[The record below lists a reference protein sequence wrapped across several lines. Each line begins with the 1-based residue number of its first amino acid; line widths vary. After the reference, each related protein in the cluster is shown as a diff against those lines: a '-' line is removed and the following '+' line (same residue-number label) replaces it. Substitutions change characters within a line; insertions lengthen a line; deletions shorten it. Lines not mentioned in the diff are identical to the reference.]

1 MIETIGEQV
10 YETQGTGSSSVLES
24 VRIEGLI
31 RGLAC
36 ELTVT
41 QAFRNDTKKNIE
53 AVYTFPLPHGATL
66 LDLVAKI
73 GDCELRG
80 TVLPKA
86 KAEERYEEAVSEGD
100 GAIMLEKS
108 DDGICTVNFGNLM
121 PGEKATLTYRYA
133 YLLSWQQDSVKFR
146 LPTTIAPRY
155 GDYVAAGYQPHQAPV
170 TDILAEYPF
179 SLKLEIEGVLSGAM
193 LDSPSHRITV
203 QHQSGKALISLQ
215 GNQAWMD
222 RDFILDMKLAGAGKA
237 HAQSARDDISGGRV
251 VLASFCPQIPGG
263 EIGSICAKIVVDC
276 SGSMNGDSIAQARIG
291 LHRILDNLRE
301 TDTFNVVRFGSK
313 HRAYFPE
320 CVPARG
326 RNLRRSREAVDALD
340 ADLGGTEMG
349 RALDFAYSLP
359 DQGERHAAILLI
371 TDGEISNHREV
382 IRRAVKSGHRIFTVG
397 VGSAVAEEFVRGI
410 AAKTG
415 GACELVS
422 PNEGMADAIYRQFR
436 RMFQHRAVETVVE
449 WPGKVEWQ
457 SPGEIGPVFA
467 GDTLHLFAGLGDE
480 QDGPVR
486 LRMRLE
492 GGREVVQEI
501 GVQNAGAS
509 WAALPRVAAAAR
521 IEDLDKERP
530 ALAEE
535 LANRYQLVTK
545 HTNFLILDVREEDKK
560 AADMPELVK
569 VSQMLAAGW
578 GGTGSVRGGA
588 HLVDTAAV
596 SGVLFC
602 RSAPDYDVPAFSRKQ
617 ADDMAPVNALRMP
630 PASEKFR
637 NFING
642 FDLDEPEVE
651 LDHAAVM
658 RKVIGRLA
666 SEGCGFNRMI
676 ADLQSMLPAE
686 LSAVLNELS
695 NEGGWQK
702 DEVSASLLLALV
714 RDLGI
719 SAGFGD
725 FCNALQA
732 VSDRVLVSYFA
743 DGLKVRTTAVVWK
756 SSYELV
762 PLKPEYA

>member
-1 MIETIGEQV
+1 MIETIGEQQ
-10 YETQGTGSSSVLES
+10 YETQGTGSTSVLES
-24 VRIEGLI
+24 VKIEGLL

-73 GDCELRG
+73 GDRELRG

-86 KAEERYEEAVSEGD
+86 KAEERYEEAISEGD

-121 PGEKATLTYRYA
+121 PGAMATLTYRYA
-133 YLLSWQQDSVKFR
+133 YLLSWQQDAVKFR

-155 GDYVAAGYQPHQAPV
+155 GDYVAAGYQPHQVPV
-170 TDILAEYPF
+170 TDFLAEYPF
-179 SLKLEIEGVLSGAM
+179 ILKLEIEGVLSGAM

-222 RDFILDMKLAGAGKA
+222 RDFILDMRLAGTEKA
-237 HAQSARDDISGGRV
+237 HAQSAKDEISGGQV

-263 EIGSICAKIVVDC
+263 EIGSICAKIVIDC
-276 SGSMNGDSIAQARIG
+276 SGSMSGDSIAQARIG

-301 TDTFNVVRFGSK
+301 TDTFNVIRFGST

-320 CVPARG
+320 CAPAKG
-326 RNLRRSREAVDALD
+326 RSLRSAREAVDNLD

-349 RALDFAYSLP
+349 SALDFTYALP
-359 DQGERHAAILLI
+359 DSGERPAAILLI
-371 TDGEISNHREV
+371 TDGGISNHREV
-382 IRRAVKSGHRIFTVG
+382 IRKAVKSGHRIFTVG
-397 VGSAVAEEFVRGI
+397 VGSAVTEEFVRGI

-436 RMFQHRAVETVVE
+436 RMFQHRAVETFVD
-449 WPGKVEWQ
+449 WPSKVEWQ

-467 GDTLHLFAGLGDE
+467 GDTLHLFAGMGNE

-486 LRMRLE
+486 LRMKLE
-492 GGREVVQEI
+492 DGREVVQEI
-501 GVQNAGAS
+501 GVQNADTLWS
-509 WAALPRVAAAAR
+509 ALPRVAAASR

-545 HTNFLILDVREEDKK
+545 HTNFLILDVREEEKK
-560 AADMPELVK
+560 AEDMPDLVK

-578 GGTGSVRGGA
+578 GATGSVREPADMLYSTSRSQVMFSRNGA
-588 HLVDTAAV
+588 
-596 SGVLFC
+596 
-602 RSAPDYDVPAFSRKQ
+602 DVFPPAFLRKQ
-617 ADDMAPVNALRMP
+617 VDDVRPASKLRMP
-630 PASEKFR
+630 SASEKFR

-642 FDLDEPEVE
+642 FAQDDFEEEVDQVAE
-651 LDHAAVM
+651 M
-658 RKVIGRLA
+658 RKIIGHMVSKDYGFSLMIKNLGPLLPEELYEVLSRLA
-666 SEGCGFNRMI
+666 
-676 ADLQSMLPAE
+676 
-686 LSAVLNELS
+686 
-695 NEGGWQK
+695 NEGGWLE
-702 DEVSASLLLALV
+702 DEALASLLLALV
-714 RDLGI
+714 RDLGLE
-719 SAGFGD
+719 SELGN
-725 FCNALQA
+725 FCKVLEA
-732 VSDRVLVSYFA
+732 SSSRGLVSYFT
-743 DGLKVRTTAVVWK
+743 DGLKVRSRGAEWK
-756 SSYELV
+756 SSYELL
-762 PLKPEYA
+762 PFKLEYA

>member
-1 MIETIGEQV
+1 MIETIAGQV
-10 YETQGTGSSSVLES
+10 YETRGTGSIRVLES
-24 VRIEGLI
+24 VKIEGVL

-73 GDCELRG
+73 GSRELRG
-80 TVLPKA
+80 AVLPKA
-86 KAEERYEEAVSEGD
+86 RAEERYEEAISGGD

-133 YLLSWQQDSVKFR
+133 YLLSWQQDTVKFR

-170 TDILAEYPF
+170 TDILAEYRF
-179 SLKLEIEGVLSGAM
+179 SLKLEIEGVLSGAI
-193 LDSPSHRITV
+193 LDSPSHRISV

-222 RDFILDMKLAGAGKA
+222 RDFNLEMKLAGTEKA
-237 HAQSARDDISGGRV
+237 HAQSARDQISGGQV
-251 VLASFCPQIPGG
+251 VLASFYPQIPGG
-263 EIGSICAKIVVDC
+263 EIAAICAKIVVDC

-301 TDTFNVVRFGSK
+301 TDTFNVIRFGST

-320 CVPARG
+320 CAPASG
-326 RNLRRSREAVDALD
+326 RPLRSAREAVDNLD

-359 DQGERHAAILLI
+359 DQGERPVAILLI

-382 IRRAVKSGHRIFTVG
+382 IRKAVESGHRIFTVG

-436 RMFQHRAVETVVE
+436 RMFQHRAVETVVD
-449 WPGKVEWQ
+449 WPGNAEWQ

-467 GDTLHLFAGLGDE
+467 GDTLHLIAGIGNE

-486 LRMRLE
+486 LRMKLE
-492 GGREVVQEI
+492 DGREIVQEV
-501 GVQNAGAS
+501 GVQDAGAS
-509 WAALPRVAAAAR
+509 WSALPRVAAASR
-521 IEDLDKERP
+521 IDDLDEERP

-545 HTNFLILDVREEDKK
+545 HTNFLILDDREEDKK
-560 AADMPELVK
+560 AEDMPELVK

-578 GGTGSVRGGA
+578 GGTGSVHA
-588 HLVDTAAV
+588 KSNLNAAPAV
-596 SGVLFC
+596 HENYR
-602 RSAPDYDVPAFSRKQ
+602 RSAPGIMLSSTAGTYDIPAFLRKQ
-617 ADDMAPVNALRMP
+617 VDDAAPPRKHKMASMKGVLKEFFAGAAGDDDKIRQAIREVLL
-630 PASEKFR
+630 S
-637 NFING
+637 G
-642 FDLDEPEVE
+642 GQWFDKHGESVY
-651 LDHAAVM
+651 
-658 RKVIGRLA
+658 RK
-666 SEGCGFNRMI
+666 
-676 ADLQSMLPAE
+676 LPAE
-686 LSAVLNELS
+686 LRAIMTRLAREEGWPEISIAAAVLFVLMERLS
-695 NEGGWQK
+695 MAKEMQAC
-702 DEVSASLLLALV
+702 ASVMEA
-714 RDLGI
+714 
-719 SAGFGD
+719 AT
-725 FCNALQA
+725 
-732 VSDRVLVSYFA
+732 DRQLVSYFG
-743 DGLKVRTTAVVWK
+743 DGLKLIDDDLIWR
-756 SSYELV
+756 SSFELLPAFV
-762 PLKPEYA
+762 G